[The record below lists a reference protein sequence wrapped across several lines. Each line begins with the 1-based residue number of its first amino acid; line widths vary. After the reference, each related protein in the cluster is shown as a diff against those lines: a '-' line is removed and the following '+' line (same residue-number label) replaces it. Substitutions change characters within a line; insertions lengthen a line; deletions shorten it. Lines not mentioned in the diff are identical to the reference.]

1 MIALRRRLTISYT
14 VLVGSFIGLVAAA
27 AAWLASGPG
36 RPAPLDAAS
45 FVLPLLAP
53 RLARIRAEVLRG
65 RGFVLL
71 RGLPVRRWPE
81 RLSELAFIG
90 LGAHLGAA
98 LSQNAQGD
106 LLGHVRD
113 LGLRS
118 SDPQVRIYQ
127 TLHVLSDQIGFE
139 IHERSKTLCAQ
150 VGHGQRVR
158 DEGDRE
164 DGPDAF
170 PEVGD
175 RVDGQADPVDGD

>member
-1 MIALRRRLTISYT
+1 VIESDLPPELHGPAVWYGPEMAARGDWLEHFSPAVVAELER
-14 VLVGSFIGLVAAA
+14 AAA
-27 AAWLASGPG
+27 PWLASGPG
-36 RPAPLDAAS
+36 RPAPLDASS
-45 FVLPLLAP
+45 FVPPMLAP

-90 LGAHLGAA
+90 WAPNLGAA

-118 SDPQVRIYQ
+118 SDPQVRIR
-127 TLHVLSDQIGFE
+127 TG
-139 IHERSKTLCAQ
+139 RS
-150 VGHGQRVR
+150 
-158 DEGDRE
+158 
-164 DGPDAF
+164 
-170 PEVGD
+170 
-175 RVDGQADPVDGD
+175 PVSPAEPCLPVHRRCSISRRSAPT